1 MPCSGDGEAWR
12 GVACTELG
20 EGSHLGTLGVAC
32 AELGEESHLGT
43 LGVALGG
50 VVSVLTGDGG
60 GHTWD

>member
-1 MPCSGDGEAWR
+1 M
-12 GVACTELG
+12 ACTELG